1 LERAYRAIVWG
12 LPSRAEGRIEAALG
26 RSVHNR
32 EKIAVVAGERGRF
45 AATRYAVEEALPA
58 AAPVASLVRCELE
71 TGRTHQIRVHL
82 AHLGHPL
89 LGDALYGSGFR
100 TKANLLAPE
109 PRAALAALGRQA
121 LHAAIL
127 GFAHP
132 ASGKTLRFESPLP
145 ADMARLIAALRAA
158 QGPDVKTGGSQEP

>member
-1 LERAYRAIVWG
+1 MLD
-12 LPSRAEGRIEAALG
+12 
-26 RSVHNR
+26 
-32 EKIAVVAGERGRF
+32 
-45 AATRYAVEEALPA
+45 
-58 AAPVASLVRCELE
+58 
-71 TGRTHQIRVHL
+71 L

-145 ADMARLIAALRAA
+145 ADMARLIAARRAA
-158 QGPDVKTGGSQEP
+158 QGPDVKAGGSQEP